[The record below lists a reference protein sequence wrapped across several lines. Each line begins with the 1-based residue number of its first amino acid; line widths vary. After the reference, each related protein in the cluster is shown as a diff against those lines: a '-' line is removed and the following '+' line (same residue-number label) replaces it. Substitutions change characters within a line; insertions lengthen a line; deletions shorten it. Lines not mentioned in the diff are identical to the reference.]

1 MSTRRK
7 RRSQI
12 IEIVLIFIGA
22 LLGIWLAFGTNT
34 TDELRLN
41 MLIGA
46 LIGAIFWPIARSP
59 DITSRG
65 IAGGIIGALA
75 VGLFELLRVGLQ
87 IQQGTAVETLGQMA
101 LRATINVVIALV
113 AGAIIAIGSVVPSK
127 VLAGAIAGVF
137 VGMIV
142 GGVVELV
149 LRTQGINTT
158 REVFLGIVGLVTLIL
173 FSSIRAA

>member
-7 RRSQI
+7 RKSHVVELI
-12 IEIVLIFIGA
+12 FIFIGA
-22 LLGIWLAFGTNT
+22 LLGIWLAFGTSA

-41 MLIGA
+41 MLVGA
-46 LIGAIFWPIARSP
+46 IIGAIFWPIARSP

-75 VGLFELLRVGLQ
+75 VGMFELLRVGFQ
-87 IQQGTAVETLGQMA
+87 VQQGTAVETLGAMA
-101 LRATINVVIALV
+101 LTATIRVVMALV

-127 VLAGAIAGVF
+127 VLTGAIAGVF

-142 GGVVELV
+142 GGLVEIV
-149 LRTQGINTT
+149 LRSQGINTT
-158 REVFLGIVGLVTLIL
+158 REVFLGLVGLVTLIL